1 MKSDFYERICIKPN
15 LKRQKNISNMQKKIS
30 KNMNVFITSEE
41 ISKSVQIMAE
51 KIAIDYQGKPLAIVC
66 VDYGGR
72 EFYNLLIDNL
82 HSLGV
87 TNFFQGAVKVERAI
101 TAQTTTDREKPK
113 FHYESGIICDL
124 KKLKQVHLLIV
135 DDQMGTGK
143 TYDFLKERYSV
154 AQSVEL
160 AALIVRDLARNR
172 LNDIKYYS
180 FYKKIRIQSNC
191 WFWYG
196 L

>member
-1 MKSDFYERICIKPN
+1 MRSDFYERIRSNPN
-15 LKRQKNISNMQKKIS
+15 LKKQKNIYNIQKKIS
-30 KNMNVFITSEE
+30 KNMKVLITSEE
-41 ISKSVQIMAE
+41 ISKSVQTLAE
-51 KIAIDYQGKPLAIVC
+51 KIAIDYQNKPLAIVC

-87 TNFFQGAVKVERAI
+87 TNFFQGAVKVERAV
-101 TAQTTTDREKPK
+101 TAKTTTDREKPK
-113 FHYESGIICDL
+113 FHYESGIICDR
-124 KKLKQVHLLIV
+124 KKLKQINLLIV

-143 TYDFLKERYSV
+143 TYDFLKERYSA

-160 AALIVRDLARNR
+160 ATLIVRDLAKNK

-180 FYKKIRIQSNC
+180 FYMKLRI
-191 WFWYG
+191 
-196 L
+196 

>member
-1 MKSDFYERICIKPN
+1 MKSDFYERIRINPN
-15 LKRQKNISNMQKKIS
+15 LKKQRNIYNIQKKIS
-30 KNMNVFITSEE
+30 QNMNVLITPEE
-41 ISKSVQIMAE
+41 ISKSVQTLAE
-51 KIAIDYQGKPLAIVC
+51 KIAIDYQDKQLAIVC

-87 TNFFQGAVKVERAI
+87 TNFFQGAVKVERAV
-101 TAQTTTDREKPK
+101 TAKTITDREKPK

-160 AALIVRDLARNR
+160 VALIVRDLSKHR

-180 FYKKIRIQSNC
+180 FYRKLRIQSNC

>member
-1 MKSDFYERICIKPN
+1 MRSYFYERIRSNPN
-15 LKRQKNISNMQKKIS
+15 LKKQKNIYNIQKKIS
-30 KNMNVFITSEE
+30 KNMKVLITSEE
-41 ISKSVQIMAE
+41 ISKSVQTLAE
-51 KIAIDYQGKPLAIVC
+51 KIAIDYQNKPLAIVC

-87 TNFFQGAVKVERAI
+87 TNFFQGAVKVERAV
-101 TAQTTTDREKPK
+101 TAKTTTDREKPK
-113 FHYESGIICDL
+113 FHYESGIICDR
-124 KKLKQVHLLIV
+124 KKLKQINLLIV

-143 TYDFLKERYSV
+143 TYDFLKERYSA

-160 AALIVRDLARNR
+160 ATLIVRDLAKNK

-180 FYKKIRIQSNC
+180 FYMKLRI
-191 WFWYG
+191 
-196 L
+196 